1 MSAYNFEIHN
11 NKLRIYPVP
20 LDGDTGTNYWF
31 QYILKNE
38 RLSNSIS
45 NTGTL
50 SIVSNA
56 KFNNPVYSQINSIGR
71 SWIFEYTLALV
82 KEMLGYVRNK
92 YSQIPIPG
100 AEIQLNGDSLLT
112 SAKET
117 KDALIERLRAY
128 FDETSRER
136 LLERRK
142 NEADYAQTELSK
154 TPMTIY
160 IG

>member
-1 MSAYNFEIHN
+1 M
-11 NKLRIYPVP
+11 
-20 LDGDTGTNYWF
+20 DGDTGTRYWF

-45 NTGTL
+45 NEGVSNL
-50 SIVSNA
+50 SNA
-56 KFNNPVYSQINSIGR
+56 KFNNPIYSQINSIGR
-71 SWIFEYTLALV
+71 SWIFEYTLALS

-100 AEIQLNGDSLLT
+100 AEVTLNGDSLLT
-112 SAKET
+112 SATET
-117 KDALIERLRAY
+117 KNALIERLRAY
-128 FDETSRER
+128 FDETSREK

-142 NEADYAQTELSK
+142 NESEYTQLELNK
-154 TPMTIY
+154 VPMTIY